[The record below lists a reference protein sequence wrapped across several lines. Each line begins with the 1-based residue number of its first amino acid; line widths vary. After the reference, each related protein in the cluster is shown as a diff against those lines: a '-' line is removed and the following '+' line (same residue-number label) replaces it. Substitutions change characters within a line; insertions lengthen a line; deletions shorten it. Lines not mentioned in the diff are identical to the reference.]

1 MVRGAL
7 GRLDAERRVATS
19 AAAAGDVIAA
29 LGAFRQREEAV
40 IAAEKRIDERLR
52 NAVIPDDDESVA
64 LVRGTESGGE
74 RKAVDVSQAEARNCI
89 GHPCILHAN
98 GAAPRYDR
106 AANEPDRPP
115 SDRPPRRPPAVSCW
129 SSRGLSDSTRKP
141 RASNALQHRP
151 DSRAESVQAAAL
163 REFKGLRQAL
173 DGEGVQV
180 IVTEDSAEPLKPDA
194 LFPNNWVSFHADGT
208 VVLYPMLAPNRRA
221 ERRREIVDQVIA
233 ESGCAMRRLLDFTA
247 HEDDGRFLEG
257 TGSLVLDHV
266 GRVAYACRS
275 PRTDAALVGQWCA
288 EMGYRA
294 VVFDATDV
302 AGAPYYHT
310 NVMLSIG
317 SDFAVLAVESIASG
331 DRDRVRGELRD
342 AGRRVVE
349 ISRAAVAGF
358 AGNVLELATW
368 DEALGDARVL
378 VMSKAARAALGEA
391 QYRQLAGAV
400 DAVLVVPVPTIERVG
415 GGSVRC
421 MIAEVFLATP
431 DA

>member
-1 MVRGAL
+1 M
-7 GRLDAERRVATS
+7 
-19 AAAAGDVIAA
+19 
-29 LGAFRQREEAV
+29 
-40 IAAEKRIDERLR
+40 
-52 NAVIPDDDESVA
+52 
-64 LVRGTESGGE
+64 
-74 RKAVDVSQAEARNCI
+74 
-89 GHPCILHAN
+89 
-98 GAAPRYDR
+98 APRRDTIVR
-106 AANEPDRPP
+106 RMNPTGPRQTVPP
-115 SDRPPRRPPAVSCW
+115 QTASRVLLVQPRSFGFNAETA
-129 SSRGLSDSTRKP
+129 D
-141 RASNALQHRP
+141 SNALQHRP
-151 DSRAESVQAAAL
+151 DGRTESVQAAAL

-173 DGEGVQV
+173 EGEGVQV
-180 IVTEDSAEPLKPDA
+180 IVAEDSATPLKPDA

-221 ERRREIVDQVIA
+221 ERRREIVDQVIV
-233 ESGCAMRRLLDFTA
+233 ESGCAMRRLLDLTA

-275 PRTDAALVGQWCA
+275 PRTDAGLVGQWCA

-317 SDFAVLAVESIASG
+317 SDFAVLAAESIAAA

-342 AGRRVVE
+342 TGRRVVE